1 MDNEFKKKLED
12 AEEAIDRLQDKIE
25 DKVED
30 IADDIAED
38 ARELWG
44 DIKQSFS
51 GVKGK
56 LKDAVTAL
64 DQVGD
69 ETKIQAHLGAM
80 EAQDKLEGMKGTLE
94 DFTQKISNK
103 AHTEIDIAK
112 LRAHLAE
119 MEAEDFMETKGAK
132 ITQDFNESGEKVK
145 NATIK
150 AAGDVKDYFDK
161 LLEDISKSV

>member
-1 MDNEFKKKLED
+1 MDIEFKKKLEA
-12 AEEAIDRLQDKIE
+12 AEEAIDRLEDKIE

-30 IADDIAED
+30 IKDDLAED

-44 DIKQSFS
+44 DIKNSFA

-56 LKDAVTAL
+56 LKDAATAL
-64 DQVGD
+64 DQIGD
-69 ETKIQAHLGAM
+69 ETKMQVHLGTM
-80 EAQDKLEGMKGTLE
+80 EAHDKLEGVKATLE

-103 AHTEIDIAK
+103 AHTEIDTVK

-132 ITQDFNESGEKVK
+132 ITRDLNKSGEKVK
-145 NATIK
+145 DASIK
-150 AAGDVKDYFDK
+150 AAGEVKDYFDK

>member
-1 MDNEFKKKLED
+1 MDIEFKKKLEA
-12 AEEAIDRLQDKIE
+12 AEEAIDRLEDKIE

-30 IADDIAED
+30 ITDDLADD
-38 ARELWG
+38 ARELWV
-44 DIKQSFS
+44 DLKKSFS

-56 LKDAVTAL
+56 LKDAVTNL

-69 ETKIQAHLGAM
+69 EAKLQVHLGTM
-80 EAQDKLEGMKGTLE
+80 EAFDKMEGVKETLE

-103 AHTEIDIAK
+103 AHTEIDTAK

-132 ITQDFNESGEKVK
+132 ISKDLNESGDKVK
-145 NATIK
+145 DATVK

-161 LLEDISKSV
+161 LLEDISKSA